1 MRSADQI
8 EQELDIARS
17 DLETSLEQLKD
28 AIHEKVDIKAKA
40 ERAMIRAK
48 VRAEE
53 AADRALTK
61 VATLF
66 YRAEARMRARPDIV
80 TGVLLGV
87 VALASVGVYIA
98 FRVRRSHRLLPEN
111 C

>member
-17 DLETSLEQLKD
+17 DLESSLEQLKD
-28 AIHEKVDIKAKA
+28 VIHDKVDLKAKA
-40 ERAMIRAK
+40 HRAIDRAK
-48 VRAEE
+48 QRAAD
-53 AADRALTK
+53 AADRGLTK

-66 YRAEARMRARPDIV
+66 YRAEARIRERPDIV
-80 TGVLLGV
+80 TGILLGV
-87 VALASVGVYIA
+87 VTLASLGVYLA
-98 FRVRRSHRLLPEN
+98 VRVRRSHRLLPEN